1 MKAMSIIRTLIIDD
15 EELARKRLRRLLR
28 EFADIQ
34 IVAEAESGSEAVL
47 KIETHRPDLLLL
59 DVQMP
64 DLDGFGVLRMLDLD
78 RLPLVIFVTAYDR
91 YAVEAFEVNAVDY
104 LLKPIRRQ
112 RLEQAIAKVREK
124 LTAREWAS
132 ARLAEFLQTAIGRP
146 EQYLQ
151 RLPVRAHRR
160 IRILP
165 IDEITSLRIDRG
177 LVYVT
182 TAEGEFWTKYT
193 TMAQLEDRLDPD
205 VFIRVHRQS
214 IVNINHIREITAFDN
229 NTARLTLSCGHQVDV
244 SRSHMRTL
252 RRLLN
257 W

>member
-1 MKAMSIIRTLIIDD
+1 MSIIRTLIIDD
-15 EELARKRLRRLLR
+15 EELARKRLRRLLTA
-28 EFADIQ
+28 FADIDV
-34 IVAEAESGSEAVL
+34 VAEADSGSDAVL
-47 KIETHRPDLLLL
+47 KIEAHRPDLLLL

-64 DLDGFGVLRMLDLD
+64 DLDGFGVLRMLDLE
-78 RLPLVIFVTAYDR
+78 RLPLVIFVTAYDQ
-91 YAVEAFEVNAVDY
+91 YAVGAFEVNAIDY
-104 LLKPIRRQ
+104 LLKPVRRQ
-112 RLEQAIAKVREK
+112 RLEQAIAKAREK
-124 LTAREWAS
+124 LATREWAS
-132 ARLAEFLQTAIGRP
+132 SRLVEFLQTVIGRSEP
-146 EQYLQ
+146 YLQ

-160 IRILP
+160 IRILQ

-193 TMAQLEDRLDPD
+193 TFAQLEDRLDPN

-214 IVNINHIREITAFDN
+214 IVNINHIREVTAFGN

-244 SRSHMRTL
+244 SRSHMKML
-252 RRLLN
+252 RQRLN